1 MPSDTKRQILDA
13 AETLFAAKGIDAVSL
28 RTVTS
33 DAGANLASVHYHFGS
48 KEALVEAVFERRIG
62 PLNRER
68 IRLLDEC
75 ERRAGDGPLEV
86 EDVLRALIDPALRL
100 SQEAERGETFMRICG
115 RFFTETSEYL
125 EPIFDRLFREII
137 ERFTA
142 ALHRA
147 LPALSRAD
155 LFWRIHFAVG
165 AMVHTMC
172 DSQRLRHISGGLC
185 DPSNVEEVID
195 RMVLFTAAGLSAPA
209 PGRSPRP
216 SAPAG
221 KTGEASS

>member
-100 SQEAERGETFMRICG
+100 SQEAKRGETFMRICG